1 MLAVIQARMSS
12 RRLPGKVLLPIAG
25 TPMLRRVYDRVSQAD
40 GVSRVVVSTSTS
52 DSDDPLWEFCEKQEL
67 PIHRGSLDDVAARL
81 LDCARTKDAT
91 EFIRISADSPMI
103 DPSLITK
110 AISLQK
116 TTSCDLSTN
125 VQFRSFPKG
134 QSVEV
139 IRTESLGEAWK
150 SMSEQADREH
160 VTALMYRQP
169 TRFTIRNFSSG
180 EELGRLQLSVDT
192 VGDLERAEDVV
203 QALGEHFSWR
213 EAAAH
218 LWEPSK

>member
-1 MLAVIQARMSS
+1 MSS

-25 TPMLRRVYDRVSQAD
+25 TPMLRRVYERVSQAD

-52 DSDDPLWEFCEKQEL
+52 TSDDPLWEFCEKQEL
-67 PIHRGSLDDVAARL
+67 PIHRGPLDDVAARL
-81 LDCARTKDAT
+81 LDCARTEDAA

-103 DPSLITK
+103 DPALIAK
-110 AISLQK
+110 AISLQI

-125 VQFRSFPKG
+125 VQLRSFPKG

-160 VTALMYRQP
+160 VTTLMYRQS

-180 EELGRLQLSVDT
+180 EQMGRLQLSVDT
-192 VGDLERAEDVV
+192 FRDLERVEAVV
-203 QALGEHFSWR
+203 QALGDHFSWR
-213 EAAAH
+213 EAAAY
-218 LWEPSK
+218 LWESSK